1 MSFKQNGYSV
11 MPDATEDAEVSTD
24 ALEIERSAQREV
36 INRIASDVQ
45 DIKAQVSSTWNYTML
60 SYDNRVLKIGETR
73 WKKKPCELKAKL
85 EWRYRQKKE
94 REKGGPFR
102 YVAHQ
107 AGDKDP
113 ETAAK
118 AYLAKGGVKP
128 LYGTEYFPSHEALVV
143 LRQYGRWCL
152 GEWGTEDGFLPA
164 IEDAKQVELN
174 L

>member
-24 ALEIERSAQREV
+24 ALEIERPAQREV

-85 EWRYRQKKE
+85 EWRYRQKNE

-102 YVAHQ
+102 
-107 AGDKDP
+107 
-113 ETAAK
+113 
-118 AYLAKGGVKP
+118 
-128 LYGTEYFPSHEALVV
+128 
-143 LRQYGRWCL
+143 
-152 GEWGTEDGFLPA
+152 
-164 IEDAKQVELN
+164 
-174 L
+174 